1 MADRPETALPAPRQV
16 LAEIIRSIASTPAKT
31 ISTTTA
37 SAGTRDDYRPL
48 LATLHILFP
57 SLVLPALDLLDRRRV
72 VRWGG
77 PKAHKARRHL
87 SSTSSSLSQQP
98 SLYQIRGGGD
108 QPHVVHLRA
117 WHCTCAFFALQTAAS
132 TVLTPKKTEATD
144 KEEQTQQL
152 KLKEALSHLPLAFS
166 TPPCKHL
173 LACLLA
179 EEWPP
184 LDAYVITGE
193 HDVPDTTDEGV
204 CSPETLA
211 GIVAGVL

>member
-1 MADRPETALPAPRQV
+1 MADRPETVLPPPRHV
-16 LAEIIRSIASTPAKT
+16 LAELIHSIAATPAET
-31 ISTTTA
+31 ISTTTTSAAA
-37 SAGTRDDYRPL
+37 SEDHRPL
-48 LATLHILFP
+48 LATLHVLFP
-57 SLVLPALDLLDRRRV
+57 ALLLPALDLLDRRRV

-77 PKAHKARRHL
+77 RKPRGQL
-87 SSTSSSLSQQP
+87 SSASPSYPP

-108 QPHVVHLRA
+108 RPHVVHLWA

-132 TVLTPKKTEATD
+132 TALTSKKSEDNET
-144 KEEQTQQL
+144 EQTTQRPL
-152 KLKEALSHLPLAFS
+152 KGLLAHLPLAFS

-179 EEWPP
+179 EEWPT
-184 LDAYVITGE
+184 LDAYVVAGE
-193 HDVPDTTDEGV
+193 DDTADATDEGI